1 MLGLMATVAFQTMG
15 PLLAR
20 EKANAPDR
28 GLPTDA
34 AKFLINS
41 CHIWREDGEWAAQF
55 YADPDGALGN
65 RQIPIETVE

>member
-1 MLGLMATVAFQTMG
+1 MATVAFQTMG

-20 EKANAPDR
+20 EKAAAPDK

-41 CHIWREDGEWAAQF
+41 CHIWRADGEWAAQF
-55 YADPDGALGN
+55 NADPNGALGN